1 MTRSCSGAG
10 GAATGLI
17 AGSWRCRSCSIEPVC
32 WARGA
37 SGGLDKLLGI
47 ALLAADTMLV
57 VRAKLG

>member
-1 MTRSCSGAG
+1 M
-10 GAATGLI
+10 
-17 AGSWRCRSCSIEPVC
+17 C